1 MSTVNNDSNGGASSS
16 STDGPVL
23 EQPINIVDLIGVPTL
38 MQRAVERTATV
49 R

>member
-1 MSTVNNDSNGGASSS
+1 MSTANNDSIGGASSS
-16 STDGPVL
+16 TSDGPVL
-23 EQPINIVDLIGVPTL
+23 EQPINIVDLIGVPNL